1 MEVMQNFI
9 MRPTSAFLPKVILFL
24 FACLLAG
31 CSALRLGYTNGDTF
45 MYWWTNSY
53 VEFTDEQRPWVRGH
67 IQQLMSW
74 HRKTQLKDYAQ
85 LLTRAQQRLQQPVT
99 NAEVQAE
106 YTELRKRAMLV
117 IDKALPNLT
126 ELALSLQ
133 PHQIDNM
140 EEKFASNNE
149 SYRKEYLRG
158 DLERRQRF
166 RFQKVMK
173 QAEYWFGEF
182 TAEQEAQIRAASDA
196 RPMNNELWM
205 AERQKRQQEL
215 IAILKRFQAERPS
228 KEAAMA
234 TLKQY
239 VNRNFEYFTY
249 ADNKAF
255 FDDSRAGTVQMV
267 TTIINIATPAQKEH
281 AMKRLQKWINDC
293 NELAAQ

>member
-1 MEVMQNFI
+1 
-9 MRPTSAFLPKVILFL
+9 
-24 FACLLAG
+24 
-31 CSALRLGYTNGDTF
+31 
-45 MYWWTNSY
+45 
-53 VEFTDEQRPWVRGH
+53 
-67 IQQLMSW
+67 
-74 HRKTQLKDYAQ
+74 
-85 LLTRAQQRLQQPVT
+85 
-99 NAEVQAE
+99 
-106 YTELRKRAMLV
+106 
-117 IDKALPNLT
+117 
-126 ELALSLQ
+126 
-133 PHQIDNM
+133 
-140 EEKFASNNE
+140 
-149 SYRKEYLRG
+149 
-158 DLERRQRF
+158 
-166 RFQKVMK
+166 MK